1 MRFKGFDLNL
11 LVALDVLLET
21 RSVSRAAEK
30 LHLSQ
35 PAVSAALNRIREYFN
50 DDILVT
56 RSKKMYPTALADT
69 LQPRIRLALRGVD
82 GLLTA
87 SSSFDPEKAE
97 RTFRIVGSDYI
108 AAAIL
113 VPLVTRLAEIA
124 PGIRIDIMAPESDS
138 FEMLE
143 DGKID
148 LMLVPDVYVIPG
160 HPADLL
166 VEEKH
171 VIVGWKK
178 NPLFT
183 KKITSEVFFSQGHV
197 AVLIS
202 RERAL
207 AFGDRELQR
216 IEPNRRIE
224 VTVPSFTMVPW
235 LVRGT
240 DRLAIMH
247 ERLFRHMSETFP
259 IVSAPLPFDFPVMR
273 EMMQYH
279 QARIDDEGLTWLR
292 QQLSEIA
299 AVR

>member
-11 LVALDVLLET
+11 LATLDVLLET
-21 RSVSRAAEK
+21 RSVSRTAEK

-69 LQPRIRLALRGVD
+69 LHPRIRQTLRGID

-87 SSSFDPEKAE
+87 SSSFDPEEAQ

-108 AAAIL
+108 TAAIL

-124 PGIRIDIMAPESDS
+124 PGIRIEIMAPESDS
-138 FEMLE
+138 FQLLE

-148 LMLVPDVYVIPG
+148 LILVPDIYVIPD
-160 HPADLL
+160 HPTELL

-171 VIVGWKK
+171 VVVGWKR
-178 NPLFT
+178 NPLFK
-183 KKITSEVFFSQGHV
+183 KKITSEIFFAQGHV

-216 IEPNRRIE
+216 IGSSRRIE
-224 VTVPSFTMVPW
+224 VAVPSFTMVPW
-235 LVRGT
+235 LVQGT

-247 ERLFRHMSETFP
+247 ERLFRQMSETFP
-259 IVSAPLPFDFPVMR
+259 IVSAPLPFNFPTMR

-279 QARIDDEGLTWLR
+279 QARSDDEGLTWLR
-292 QQLSEIA
+292 QKLLEIA